1 MIQIEPITTV
11 SLFSKLNAELIKL
24 VSTFNQELW
33 FKETACEGWCVKDI
47 FQHMLKDYTGIISR
61 KRDQFQ
67 NPFSK
72 NKGADVNFDLVSQIN
87 QKNQAWVEVSRS
99 FSPQLL
105 IELYSFVGKK
115 VVDYYN
121 TVSLDAIEA
130 EVSWIGSSKVPNWV
144 DIAREYTEQWLH
156 QAHIREAVGVALLS
170 RKEFFTPLIHTYML
184 ALPKTYDQV
193 IAPQGTSLNVVVS
206 GDSGGSWGLERLSTE
221 WCLRNSLPVK
231 EAVAQITL
239 DQDLVWRLFSK
250 QLTKQQVVDKVLITG
265 DRRLG
270 EKVLDTV
277 SLIA

>member
-1 MIQIEPITTV
+1 MIQVKPITTV
-11 SLFSKLNAELIKL
+11 SLFPKLNAELIKL

-47 FQHMLKDYTGIISR
+47 FQHMLKDYMGIISR

-72 NKGADVNFDLVSQIN
+72 NKGADINFDLVGHIN

-105 IELYSFVGKK
+105 IELYSYVGDK
-115 VVDYYN
+115 VADYYS
-121 TVSLDAIEA
+121 TVSLDDVGAG
-130 EVSWIGSSKVPNWV
+130 VSWISSSKVPNWM

-156 QAHIREAVGVALLS
+156 QAHIREAVDAPLLS
-170 RKEFFTPLIHTYML
+170 QEEFFRPFIYTYML
-184 ALPKTYDQV
+184 ALPKTYEK
-193 IAPQGTSLNVVVS
+193 ITSPQGTLLNIIVN
-206 GDSGGSWGLERLSTE
+206 GDSGGSWLLERLSTE
-221 WCLRNSLPVK
+221 WCLRYSLPVK
-231 EAVAQITL
+231 EAVAQITI

-250 QLTKQQVVDKVLITG
+250 QLTKKQVVDKVLIMG
-265 DRRLG
+265 DRSLG